1 MNSFKEFKLDGCIGV
16 PERMS
21 EYEFINEFV
30 GLMESKGWLY
40 GGYTCGVPDDSDGL
54 TVVCPF
60 CGEIHERRAEYLNA
74 ICSCG
79 GKYYAVDRT
88 WLNRRTG
95 EKREV

>member
-1 MNSFKEFKLDGCIGV
+1 MNSFKDFKLDGCIGV
-16 PERMS
+16 PEKMT

-40 GGYTCGVPDDSDGL
+40 GGYTCGVIEDDCQN

-60 CGEIHERRAEYLNA
+60 CGKTHERSDVTLNA
-74 ICSCG
+74 LCDCG
-79 GKYYAVDRT
+79 GKYYASDRT